1 MIIDIYL
8 SNQIVKKWFSKIIGD
23 IILQNEYVVHKNL
36 ETLNTSLLNMKSN
49 RLIILDIEDQ
59 ISIDYFTSINHSF
72 NNINFIAIGLN
83 KPVELVINY
92 LSLGFKGVID
102 LNYSSIEFY
111 QIIHKASAGL
121 KYLSILQQ
129 EQLLNILT
137 NNSETIN
144 SIKAINRTSLN
155 SINTIKPLS
164 DKEKIV
170 FEMLIKG
177 ITYKEIAGAIGIS
190 GFTVNQRAKAI
201 YKKLNVRSRGEL
213 SYRYLGINNTPF
225 LFTNP

>member
-155 SINTIKPLS
+155 SINTIKPL
-164 DKEKIV
+164 
-170 FEMLIKG
+170 
-177 ITYKEIAGAIGIS
+177 
-190 GFTVNQRAKAI
+190 
-201 YKKLNVRSRGEL
+201 
-213 SYRYLGINNTPF
+213 
-225 LFTNP
+225 